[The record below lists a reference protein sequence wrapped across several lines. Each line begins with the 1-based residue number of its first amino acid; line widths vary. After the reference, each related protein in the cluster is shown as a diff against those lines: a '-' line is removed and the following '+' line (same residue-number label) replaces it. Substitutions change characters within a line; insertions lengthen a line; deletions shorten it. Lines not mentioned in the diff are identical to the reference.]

1 MNELEK
7 LFGSHEKV
15 KIIRMFLA
23 NPDQMYQVE
32 DIVKHTKLRSD
43 KIRKELNNLLAANL
57 ILKSKERMAK
67 LPTSSK
73 VKKLAIKEYICY
85 KLNTNFRFINSLS
98 ELMFDFKNANTDVLY
113 DRFKK
118 IGRTKLFIVSGVF
131 LGEEK
136 SRADIMYVGEGVKKS
151 AADKVISDL
160 RAELGRE
167 LDIVIFDLEEFNYR
181 YKMFDRFVRD
191 LLANRHVKIVN
202 KLGTLV

>member
-85 KLNTNFRFINSLS
+85 KLNINFRFVNSLS

-202 KLGTLV
+202 KLNL

>member
-202 KLGTLV
+202 KLNL

>member
-85 KLNTNFRFINSLS
+85 KLNANFRFVNSLA
-98 ELMFDFKNANTDVLY
+98 ELMFDFKNANTDITGFTVSFGKGRCLRNRY
-113 DRFKK
+113 PDRW
-118 IGRTKLFIVSGVF
+118 
-131 LGEEK
+131 
-136 SRADIMYVGEGVKKS
+136 
-151 AADKVISDL
+151 
-160 RAELGRE
+160 
-167 LDIVIFDLEEFNYR
+167 
-181 YKMFDRFVRD
+181 
-191 LLANRHVKIVN
+191 
-202 KLGTLV
+202 